1 MNGDLAPAGREG
13 GTASEF
19 DDGFVGA
26 MDEPPNIVVI

>member
-1 MNGDLAPAGREG
+1 MNSDPAPAGREG

-26 MDEPPNIVVI
+26 MDEPPNTAVI